1 MIKKKLFGIGIAG
14 VLVAGLASSLVGFP
28 VFADGPVNISIVE
41 MVDDGAGGYKNW
53 EDITG
58 AMPGMTYS
66 AIPRIINDGSVAV
79 PIWVCLSES
88 VMNGAGETVILPSNT
103 FGIIINPNWSL
114 NETVGNASD
123 PASGNCYKY
132 NKQIEPG
139 EFTEPVFTEVTL
151 NPNLGNE
158 HQNATFSLHIDA
170 YASDEEPMP
179 EPEPE
184 GEPGS
189 PDTGLMAR
197 SGVNA
202 SIIVPYMLGGA
213 ALVVLLIHL
222 GRGLL
227 KKHK

>member
-1 MIKKKLFGIGIAG
+1 MVKKKLFGIGIAG

-28 VFADGPVNISIVE
+28 VFAEGSVDIRVVE
-41 MVDDGAGGYKNW
+41 VVDDGGGELKPW
-53 EDITG
+53 QDITD

-88 VMNGAGETVILPSNT
+88 VTNGAAETVILPSNT
-103 FGIIINPNWSL
+103 FGIIINPNWGL

-139 EFTEPVFTEVTL
+139 EFTEPVFTEVAL
-151 NPNLGNE
+151 SPNLGNE
-158 HQNATFSLHIDA
+158 YQNATFSLHIDA

-197 SGVNA
+197 GGVNA

-222 GRGLL
+222 VRGLL